1 MTLLLLAPFAVF
13 CVLAFAS
20 SPTAPAAPSASAGGG
35 DWIGGLVVAM
45 WNFMGWDNASTV
57 AGEVER
63 PQRNYPLA
71 MLGALA
77 LVMLTYL
84 LPVAAAARSGLAPDA
99 WSTGAWVQA
108 GQAVGGPVLAIA
120 IVAGGLVC
128 GLGMM
133 DALVMSYSRLPMVMA
148 QDGYLPRVFARQ
160 IASTGAPWVA
170 ILVLSLAWC
179 AALGLGF
186 ERLVEID
193 VVLYG
198 IALLLEFVALVV
210 LRIREPELPR
220 PFRVPGGLPVAVLL
234 GVAPAALLG
243 FAFAREWQSHDSHAT
258 AIALAVG
265 VVVAGPVLYGLMKG
279 AKAKAP
285 TPVA

>member
-13 CVLAFAS
+13 CVLAFVS
-20 SPTAPAAPSASAGGG
+20 SPTAHASAPAAAASNR
-35 DWIGGLVVAM
+35 DWIGGLLVAM

-57 AGEVER
+57 AGEVDR

-84 LPVAAAARSGLAPDA
+84 LPVAAAARSGLAPEA
-99 WSTGAWVQA
+99 WTTGAWVEA

-148 QDGYLPRVFARQ
+148 QDGCLPKVFARQ
-160 IASTGAPWVA
+160 IPSTGAPWVA
-170 ILVLSLAWC
+170 ILVLSVAWC

-186 ERLVEID
+186 ERLVELD

-198 IALLLEFVALVV
+198 IALVLEFVALVV
-210 LRIREPELPR
+210 LRIREPQLER

-234 GVAPAALLG
+234 GVCPAALLG
-243 FAFAREWQSHDSHAT
+243 LALAREWQAHESHAT
-258 AIALAVG
+258 AIVLAVS
-265 VVVAGPVLYGLMKG
+265 VVIAGPVLYGLMKG
-279 AKAKAP
+279 SKAV
-285 TPVA
+285 TTG